1 VKLRGRSA
9 LRRSWQKSRWLGR
22 RRCGL
27 MRGRRASWERWVLVS
42 RSSLCEGVGAWRSGI
57 RSSGLASA
65 VRLQWCERR
74 IGALLWRRILWL
86 VRSGDGIPSPLREWS
101 VLRRSLVVRRVP
113 GLGSDDVRGGSTCRC
128 RRIRRRRRCAR
139 TRLGA
144 RRRARELGVGLGR
157 GGASRRRI
165 THGDWGSCGVTE
177 VLHCDGA

>member
-1 VKLRGRSA
+1 MKLRGRSA
-9 LRRSWQKSRWLGR
+9 LRRSWQKLRWLGR

-27 MRGRRASWERWVLVS
+27 RRGRRASWERWVLVS
-42 RSSLCEGVGAWRSGI
+42 RSSLYEGVGAWRSGI

-65 VRLQWCERR
+65 GRLQWCERR

-86 VRSGDGIPSPLREWS
+86 VRSGDGTPSPLRGWLI
-101 VLRRSLVVRRVP
+101 LRRVA
-113 GLGSDDVRGGSTCRC
+113 GLGSGDVRGCSTCRC

-165 THGDWGSCGVTE
+165 THGVWGSCGVTE